1 MTLQYHP
8 VGKPVAK
15 DPPHTLSWLLMAT
28 KPREPIVPR
37 YVSASA
43 TRRNG
48 VGNVRTARK
57 RYLLRRWRDPAN
69 ERGAVYVIPEADH
82 PSYGRPPVL
91 TKPVNFYC
99 PPFSQSS
106 QPAANG
112 VALTTRLHRRLRPN
126 TIPRLTR
133 SPYEKRKK
141 TDEEPR
147 ATPLFGAP
155 ASLLE
160 KL

>member
-1 MTLQYHP
+1 MRNWEARRCTHAVPLQFPVLDAGPSMTLQYHP

-48 VGNVRTARK
+48 VGNVCTARK

-82 PSYGRPPVL
+82 RSYGRPAVL

-106 QPAANG
+106 QPAAMES
-112 VALTTRLHRRLRPN
+112 R
-126 TIPRLTR
+126 
-133 SPYEKRKK
+133 
-141 TDEEPR
+141 
-147 ATPLFGAP
+147 
-155 ASLLE
+155 
-160 KL
+160 